1 MHELQRQTA
10 HPEDR
15 KKTAAEKMQRFRYW
29 SYLVTR
35 TLYWPNLDEAHLQA
49 QEVGGK

>member
-10 HPEDR
+10 SYK